1 MHAEEEKAVEQ
12 AVSEETTP
20 VEEAAQP
27 ETVVETEGIEEAA
40 EAAEE
45 GNENSP
51 EAVGQESD
59 DTSEVT
65 LDDSDALAQID
76 GMKKNDA
83 AAMLIEKTKHIVND
97 AEKQIEACKLLLE
110 EDLKGYSDAK
120 KALEEEALNESEE
133 LLTVLGFENA
143 EDEDGEREEVV
154 VFERK
159 EELPP
164 FVVKEVSSGKFT
176 GFLMALIAGILTFVS
191 MVYVATEKVGIT
203 LDVTKVPSAE
213 TAKSVLGWYAT
224 LFGGKPDL
232 FLGGA
237 FVGIVTLLVMWI
249 VYAIRVSTR
258 ARSNLAFAKQQLSE
272 AEAYVRQKG
281 SCKEEMDKVDAHI
294 QDAIVTMKSFQVLL
308 HEQNAKLKRIMHI
321 EGHKENS
328 EYHDKSR
335 EEMRHTRMLIDAIR
349 EFMSIP
355 MSEEGKLSGKSTLFL
370 HSAKS
375 KLQKMIDRLY

>member
-20 VEEAAQP
+20 VEEAVQP
-27 ETVVETEGIEEAA
+27 EAAVETEGIEEAA

-45 GNENSP
+45 GNENTP
-51 EAVGQESD
+51 EAVSQEAD
-59 DTSEVT
+59 GTSEVT
-65 LDDSDALAQID
+65 LDDSDVLAEID
-76 GMKKNDA
+76 GMKKSDA

-97 AEKQIEACKLLLE
+97 AEKQLEACKLLLE

-164 FVVKEVSSGKFT
+164 FVVKEVSNGKFT
-176 GFLMALIAGILTFVS
+176 GFLMALIAGFLTFVG

-213 TAKSVLGWYAT
+213 TAKAVLGWYAT

-249 VYAIRVSTR
+249 VYAIRVSTK
-258 ARSNLAFAKQQLSE
+258 AGSNLAFAKQQLSE
-272 AEAYVRQKG
+272 AEAYVKQKG

-294 QDAIVTMKSFQVLL
+294 QDAISTMKSFQVLL

>member
-1 MHAEEEKAVEQ
+1 MHADEEKKTQQSVTEESTSVEDALQLERTEANSNEMSDEQSEQQTQETVTEEESA
-12 AVSEETTP
+12 ADETL
-20 VEEAAQP
+20 
-27 ETVVETEGIEEAA
+27 G
-40 EAAEE
+40 
-45 GNENSP
+45 
-51 EAVGQESD
+51 D
-59 DTSEVT
+59 SEV
-65 LDDSDALAQID
+65 LAEID
-76 GMKKNDA
+76 GMKKSDA
-83 AAMLIEKTKHIVND
+83 AQMLIEKTKHIVND
-97 AEKQIEACKLLLE
+97 AEKQMEACKLLLE

-120 KALEEEALNESEE
+120 KALEENALNESEE
-133 LLTVLGFENA
+133 MLSVLGFEDA
-143 EDEDGEREEVV
+143 EEEDDEQEEIV

-176 GFLMALIAGILTFVS
+176 GFLLALIAGVLTFAG

-213 TAKSVLGWYAT
+213 TAKEVLGWYAT

-249 VYAIRVSTR
+249 VYAIRVS
-258 ARSNLAFAKQQLSE
+258 AKASSNLAFAKTQLSE
-272 AEAYVRQKG
+272 AEAYVKQKG

-294 QDAIVTMKSFQVLL
+294 QDAIATMKSFQVLL

-335 EEMRHTRMLIDAIR
+335 EEMRHTRMLIDAIK

>member
-1 MHAEEEKAVEQ
+1 MRVEEEQEVEQ
-12 AVSEETTP
+12 EVSEETTSTKE
-20 VEEAAQP
+20 VVQP
-27 ETVVETEGIEEAA
+27 ETEDRK
-40 EAAEE
+40 
-45 GNENSP
+45 
-51 EAVGQESD
+51 EAVERVEEEDENTPETVSLEAD
-59 DTSEVT
+59 STPEVT

-76 GMKKNDA
+76 GMKKSDA
-83 AAMLIEKTKHIVND
+83 AQMLIEKTKHIVSD
-97 AEKQIEACKLLLE
+97 AEKQIDACKLLLE
-110 EDLKGYSDAK
+110 EDLKGYSEAK
-120 KALEEEALNESEE
+120 KALEENALNESEE
-133 LLTVLGFENA
+133 LLTVLGFENPG
-143 EDEDGEREEVV
+143 EEDGEREEVV

-176 GFLMALIAGILTFVS
+176 GFLMALIVGFITFAG
-191 MVYVATEKVGIT
+191 MVYVATEKVGMT

-213 TAKSVLGWYAT
+213 TAKEVFGWYVT

-249 VYAIRVSTR
+249 VYAIRVSTK
-258 ARSNLAFAKQQLSE
+258 ASSNLAFAKAQLSE
-272 AEAYVRQKG
+272 AEAYVKQKG
-281 SCKEEMDKVDAHI
+281 SCKEEMDRVDAHI
-294 QDAIVTMKSFQVLL
+294 QDAIATMKSFQVLL

-335 EEMRHTRMLIDAIR
+335 EEMRHTRMLIDAIK

-370 HSAKS
+370 HTAKS